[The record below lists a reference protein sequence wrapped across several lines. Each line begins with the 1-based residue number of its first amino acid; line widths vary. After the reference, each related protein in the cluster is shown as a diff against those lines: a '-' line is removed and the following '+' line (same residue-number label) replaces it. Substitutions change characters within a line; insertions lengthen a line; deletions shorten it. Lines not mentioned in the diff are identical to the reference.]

1 VHDGEGHAGRVA
13 LRRIDGRN
21 LWLALAEVALRCT
34 EGGEAGVPYGSVFG
48 MKHPLK

>member
-1 VHDGEGHAGRVA
+1 M
-13 LRRIDGRN
+13 LISK
-21 LWLALAEVALRCT
+21 VALRCT